1 MKAQELI
8 DLSISYFERISE
20 MTHRLTTGNVSH
32 QGATIRA
39 YARSAAECLEIEL
52 KDISSSEYEYELIRK
67 SKIWFQQTERY
78 AARLTSGNVSHSGCG
93 LRGFVLRSREYLI
106 KHRYNEDIKYN
117 NQN

>member
-1 MKAQELI
+1 MKANELI
-8 DLSISYFERISE
+8 ELAQDYFLRIEE

-67 SKIWFQQTERY
+67 AKIWFQQAERY
-78 AARLTSGNVSHSGCG
+78 AARLTSGNVSHLGCG

-106 KHRYNEDIKYN
+106 KHRYDNH
-117 NQN
+117 